1 MTRYVLPGLTVVLF
15 LSASP
20 AADKDDAKKD
30 QEALQGAWKIVASE
44 TGGMDRTGETKDHF
58 IVFEGDT
65 FALKKGDDV
74 GLRGTIKLDPSK
86 KPRAIDV
93 TITEGGQ
100 EGEKG
105 KVLHGIYEL
114 GTGTLKWCTSGPGG
128 TDRPEEF
135 STKEGVNHM
144 LVTLKKGK
152 P

>member
-1 MTRYVLPGLTVVLF
+1 MTRYVLPALAVVLP
-15 LSASP
+15 LSP
-20 AADKDDAKKD
+20 APAIDKDDVKKD

-44 TGGMDRTGETKDHF
+44 TAGTDGTEEFKDHL

-65 FALKKGDDV
+65 FALKKGAEV
-74 GLRGTIKLDPSK
+74 GLKGTFKLDPSK
-86 KPRAIDV
+86 KPGAIDV

-105 KVLHGIYEL
+105 KVVHGIYEL
-114 GTGTLKWCTSGPGG
+114 GKGTLKWCTSEPGG

-144 LVTLKKGK
+144 LATLKKEK